1 MPEFAFPFL
10 MYMAALWVGGGL
22 IASAFYRRM
31 NGKPI
36 VSRAPSDAVFH
47 GNWCSGR
54 SLRNMLTRI
63 GGARNCLM
71 VYVQGKE
78 LVVTPKFAFTLMFLP
93 EIFGFDVRV
102 PIASIT
108 AVERTSGL
116 IGRSLRI
123 TFAEGGPPPMELT
136 LRDESGLIRH
146 LGKTVADDG
155 AQTLPPREHRKG

>member
-1 MPEFAFPFL
+1 MPEFVFSFPRG
-10 MYMAALWVGGGL
+10 MAVLWVGGAL

-31 NGKPI
+31 KGKPI

-47 GNWCSGR
+47 ENWCSGR

-71 VYVQGKE
+71 VYVRESE
-78 LVVTPKFAFTLMFLP
+78 LVVTPKFPFTLMFLP
-93 EIFGFDVRV
+93 EIFGLDVRV
-102 PIASIT
+102 PITSIT
-108 AVERTSGL
+108 AVERTSSL

-123 TFAEGGPPPMELT
+123 AFAEGGPPPVELK

-146 LGKTVADDG
+146 LGKTVCDE
-155 AQTLPPREHRKG
+155 AQTLPLREHRKG